1 MSGVELVFDESID
14 DWAFTDCLVS
24 DENDFELDCVF
35 FMGGQT
41 QILIEFS
48 AHLLKSNYYQ
58 IVSIIFQFSIYG
70 SLPIH

>member
-1 MSGVELVFDESID
+1 
-14 DWAFTDCLVS
+14 
-24 DENDFELDCVF
+24 
-35 FMGGQT
+35 MGGQT